1 MFAMLI
7 DSFRALSAAV
17 TRKAT
22 AVNRSAEL
30 WETMNEAMA
39 GAMVERGIVP
49 AAADGPPAIESPE
62 PSRRRKS

>member
-39 GAMVERGIVP
+39 GAMAERGILPVT
-49 AAADGPPAIESPE
+49 DGLPAIEAPE
-62 PSRRRKS
+62 PARRRKA